1 MRSRL
6 GRIGADFHTH
16 LSAKTIT
23 LDYAQEKALCTAVLD
38 RLEKDSSNDVQAL
51 AVKCLSVLV
60 HVAADVQVITI
71 SDRLCQHILS
81 GRAEMRDVYGIGMKT
96 LIAEAQLAHGPAI
109 VDKAS
114 IKLLEGMANVEAGVR
129 SCICTTRMWIRQLL
143 LLPRLALSAAVHIDA
158 SPSTNAGAR

>member
-96 LIAEAQLAHGPAI
+96 LIAEAQLAQ
-109 VDKAS
+109 
-114 IKLLEGMANVEAGVR
+114 KLLDRGALLRREWIERPHRRRSAYVSTVPGMYP
-129 SCICTTRMWIRQLL
+129 S
-143 LLPRLALSAAVHIDA
+143 SATV
-158 SPSTNAGAR
+158 ST